1 MMTRFSG
8 ATAVI
13 LLLLLTACSRSPRG
27 ELFSYTFSME
37 SINNFKVELE
47 LQPDSTWQAARI
59 NYFFDRFGGPPSALA
74 REGRLTDREHAA
86 FARLLQKSEIEKM
99 EESYGFDNEDD
110 NSNAIIYMLSLTPEG
125 GETCFVTIRENAEDR
140 FSDAFR
146 ELILYSGNFLNEKL
160 EEQEVT
166 EQ

>member
-1 MMTRFSG
+1 MTRYSG
-8 ATAVI
+8 TTVVI

-37 SINNFKVELE
+37 SINNFKVELQ

-59 NYFFDRFGGPPSALA
+59 NYFFDRFGGPPSALE
-74 REGRLTDREHAA
+74 REGKLTDREHAT
-86 FARLLQKSEIEKM
+86 FARLLEKSEIEEM

-110 NSNAIIYMLSLTPEG
+110 NSNAIVYMLSLTPEG
-125 GETCFVTIRENAEDR
+125 GETRFVTIRENVEYR
-140 FSDAFR
+140 FPDAFR